1 MWRTLKFCSNDLLD
15 NNEITASVTEDIII
29 RAQTEVLRRKK
40 IELYPKPTTLEN
52 TRKHLINPKK
62 KEGKEGNKKESM
74 NVAKRKQIARW

>member
-1 MWRTLKFCSNDLLD
+1 MFLSDVWRTLKFCSNDLLD

-52 TRKHLINPKK
+52 TRKH
-62 KEGKEGNKKESM
+62 
-74 NVAKRKQIARW
+74 

>member
-1 MWRTLKFCSNDLLD
+1 MKFCSNDLLD

-52 TRKHLINPKK
+52 TRKHLINP
-62 KEGKEGNKKESM
+62 N
-74 NVAKRKQIARW
+74 